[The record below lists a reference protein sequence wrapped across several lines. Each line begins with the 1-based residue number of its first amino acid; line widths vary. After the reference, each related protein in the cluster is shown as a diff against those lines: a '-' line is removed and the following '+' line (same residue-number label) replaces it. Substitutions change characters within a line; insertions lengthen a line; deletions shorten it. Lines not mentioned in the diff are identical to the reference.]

1 MTKYIYDLEGL
12 MKQHDVDSITELKDL
27 GYDVDEYLSRRKA
40 ELSDE
45 MERLNKMQEA
55 VDSSERSS
63 ETSHGPSYY
72 YDDEPYIGSW
82 DVCSED
88 YIGT

>member
-12 MKQHDVDSITELKDL
+12 MKQLDVDSITELKDL

-45 MERLNKMQEA
+45 MTRLEKMQEA
-55 VDSSERSS
+55 VEASERHSESRCSS
-63 ETSHGPSYY
+63 C

-82 DVCSED
+82 DICSED

>member
-27 GYDVDEYLSRRKA
+27 GYDVEEYLSRRKA

-45 MERLNKMQEA
+45 MARLNQMQEA
-55 VDSSERSS
+55 VDSAERSS
-63 ETSHGPSYY
+63 ESRSCPAY

-82 DVCSED
+82 NICSED